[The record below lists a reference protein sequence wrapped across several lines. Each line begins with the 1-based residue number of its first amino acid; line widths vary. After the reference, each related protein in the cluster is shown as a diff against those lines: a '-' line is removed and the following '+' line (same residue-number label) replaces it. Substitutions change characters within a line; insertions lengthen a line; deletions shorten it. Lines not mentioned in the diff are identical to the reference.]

1 MMPRSPLA
9 RKEAGLA
16 YALLLP
22 ALAVVLSIVLL
33 PVLANFW
40 ISFKA
45 VELSDLRPPKPIVK
59 LQLRQWPKNHGD
71 PLVIRYSLRNS
82 SQKLPVNNILSRQ
95 KLPAGMLVQELDS
108 RCVFSN
114 KELRCEFDHWPAGYR
129 EKIQNVFITDD
140 TFTTSKKTFKQSNI
154 EISGEAENILTSF
167 QFTLKNYIKI
177 FTNPEFFFVLKTT
190 FLYTLLGTLGSL
202 FLGLFAAQLLNQ
214 HFAGRGFLRGL
225 FLFPYVSPVIA
236 VAFTWVLL
244 LDPFSGTLNTMLVKT
259 GFLSEPL
266 NLFGQRSVMLN
277 LFGFE
282 VQFPL
287 ALSTV
292 IAFES
297 WRYFPLAFLFIL
309 ARLQSIP
316 NELYEAAKMD
326 GASPMQQ
333 FRFITLP
340 QITGILSVMFLLRF
354 IWTFN
359 KFDDIFLL
367 TGGNAGTRTLTVDV
381 YEQGFALADLGAGSA
396 VAVIIFALLSLFMIL
411 YFRFLPQGE
420 EESNA

>member
-1 MMPRSPLA
+1 M
-9 RKEAGLA
+9 
-16 YALLLP
+16 
-22 ALAVVLSIVLL
+22 
-33 PVLANFW
+33 
-40 ISFKA
+40 
-45 VELSDLRPPKPIVK
+45 
-59 LQLRQWPKNHGD
+59 
-71 PLVIRYSLRNS
+71 
-82 SQKLPVNNILSRQ
+82 
-95 KLPAGMLVQELDS
+95 
-108 RCVFSN
+108 
-114 KELRCEFDHWPAGYR
+114 
-129 EKIQNVFITDD
+129 
-140 TFTTSKKTFKQSNI
+140 
-154 EISGEAENILTSF
+154 
-167 QFTLKNYIKI
+167 
-177 FTNPEFFFVLKTT
+177 
-190 FLYTLLGTLGSL
+190 

-277 LFGFE
+277 LLGFE

-326 GASPMQQ
+326 GASPISS
-333 FRFITLP
+333 FDSLLYPRLP
-340 QITGILSVMFLLRF
+340 
-354 IWTFN
+354 
-359 KFDDIFLL
+359 
-367 TGGNAGTRTLTVDV
+367 
-381 YEQGFALADLGAGSA
+381 GS
-396 VAVIIFALLSLFMIL
+396 
-411 YFRFLPQGE
+411 YR
-420 EESNA
+420 

>member
-1 MMPRSPLA
+1 MMTHSPQAKSEA
-9 RKEAGLA
+9 RLA
-16 YALLLP
+16 YAFLLP
-22 ALAVVLSIVLL
+22 TLLVVFSIVLV

-40 ISFKA
+40 ISFKT

-59 LQLRQWPKNHGD
+59 IQVSKWPKKQGD
-71 PLVIRYSLRNS
+71 SFVFRYRIRNS
-82 SQKLPVNNILSRQ
+82 SQKFPLKNIMIRHQLPD
-95 KLPAGMLVQELDS
+95 GMLVKETDS
-108 RCVFSN
+108 RCSLLLN
-114 KELRCEFDHWPAGYR
+114 ELRCVFDNWPAKYR
-129 EKIQNVFITDD
+129 EKILHKFIIDKA
-140 TFTTSKKTFKQSNI
+140 FKTSKKNFKNSVI
-154 EISGEAENILTSF
+154 KVSADTDNILTNF
-167 QFTLKNYIKI
+167 NFTLKNYVKI
-177 FTNPEFFFVLKTT
+177 LTNPEFFFVLKTT

-214 HFAGRGFLRGL
+214 RFTGRGFLRGL
-225 FLFPYVSPVIA
+225 FLFPYVAPVIA

-244 LDPFSGTLNTMLVKT
+244 LDPFSGTLNTMLVKI

-266 NLFGQRSVMLN
+266 NLFGQRYVLLN

-282 VQFPL
+282 MKFPL

-309 ARLQSIP
+309 ARLQAIP
-316 NELYEAAKMD
+316 NELYEAAKID
-326 GASPMQQ
+326 GASPIQQ
-333 FRFITLP
+333 FLFITLP
-340 QITGILSVMFLLRF
+340 QISGIISVMFLLRF

-396 VAVIIFALLSLFMIL
+396 VAVIIFGLLSLFMIL
-411 YFRFLPQGE
+411 YFRFLPLGE
-420 EESNA
+420 EE

>member
-1 MMPRSPLA
+1 MMSNSPLA
-9 RKEAGLA
+9 RSEAGLA
-16 YALLLP
+16 YAFLLP
-22 ALAVVLSIVLL
+22 PLVVVLSIVLV

-59 LQLRQWPKNHGD
+59 LQISKWPKKDGD
-71 PLVIRYSLRNS
+71 PIVFKYSLRNS
-82 SQKLPVNNILSRQ
+82 SQKLPLNNILIRHQ
-95 KLPAGMLVQELDS
+95 LPDGMLFQEIDS
-108 RCVFSN
+108 RCTFSVNELQCVFDN
-114 KELRCEFDHWPAGYR
+114 WPAKYR
-129 EKIQNVFITDD
+129 EKIQQRFIINEA
-140 TFTTSKKTFKQSNI
+140 FTTSKSNFKKSVIQVSAD
-154 EISGEAENILTSF
+154 AENILTNF
-167 QFTLKNYIKI
+167 QFTLRNYIKI
-177 FTNPEFFFVLKTT
+177 FTNPEFFFILKTT

-225 FLFPYVSPVIA
+225 LLFPYVAPVIA

-244 LDPFSGTLNTMLVKT
+244 LDPFSGTLNTMLVKI

-277 LFGFE
+277 FFGFE
-282 VQFPL
+282 IQFPL

-316 NELYEAAKMD
+316 NELYEAAKIE
-326 GASPMQQ
+326 GASITQQ
-333 FRFITLP
+333 FLFITLP
-340 QITGILSVMFLLRF
+340 QISGILSVMFLLRF

-396 VAVIIFALLSLFMIL
+396 VAVIIFALLSFFMII
-411 YFRFLPQGE
+411 YFRYIPQGE
-420 EESNA
+420 EESNG

>member
-1 MMPRSPLA
+1 MTHSPQAKSEA
-9 RKEAGLA
+9 RLA
-16 YALLLP
+16 YAFLLP
-22 ALAVVLSIVLL
+22 TLLVVFSIVLV

-40 ISFKA
+40 ISFKT

-59 LQLRQWPKNHGD
+59 IQVSKWPKKQGD
-71 PLVIRYSLRNS
+71 SFVFRYRIRNS
-82 SQKLPVNNILSRQ
+82 SQKFPLKNIMIRHQLPD
-95 KLPAGMLVQELDS
+95 GMLVKETDS
-108 RCVFSN
+108 RCSLLLN
-114 KELRCEFDHWPAGYR
+114 ELRCVFDNWPAKYR
-129 EKIQNVFITDD
+129 EKILHKFIIDKA
-140 TFTTSKKTFKQSNI
+140 FKTSKKNFKNSVI
-154 EISGEAENILTSF
+154 KVSADTDNILTNF
-167 QFTLKNYIKI
+167 NFTLKNYVKI

-214 HFAGRGFLRGL
+214 RFTGRGFLRGL
-225 FLFPYVSPVIA
+225 FLFPYVAPVIA

-244 LDPFSGTLNTMLVKT
+244 LDPFSGTLNTMLVKI

-266 NLFGQRSVMLN
+266 NLFGQRYVLLN

-282 VQFPL
+282 MKFPL

-309 ARLQSIP
+309 ARLQAIP
-316 NELYEAAKMD
+316 NELYEAAKID
-326 GASPMQQ
+326 GASPIQQ
-333 FRFITLP
+333 FLFITLP
-340 QITGILSVMFLLRF
+340 QISGIISVMFLLRF

-396 VAVIIFALLSLFMIL
+396 VAVIIFGLLSLFMIL
-411 YFRFLPQGE
+411 YFRFLPLGE
-420 EESNA
+420 EE

>member
-1 MMPRSPLA
+1 
-9 RKEAGLA
+9 
-16 YALLLP
+16 
-22 ALAVVLSIVLL
+22 
-33 PVLANFW
+33 
-40 ISFKA
+40 
-45 VELSDLRPPKPIVK
+45 
-59 LQLRQWPKNHGD
+59 
-71 PLVIRYSLRNS
+71 
-82 SQKLPVNNILSRQ
+82 
-95 KLPAGMLVQELDS
+95 
-108 RCVFSN
+108 
-114 KELRCEFDHWPAGYR
+114 
-129 EKIQNVFITDD
+129 
-140 TFTTSKKTFKQSNI
+140 
-154 EISGEAENILTSF
+154 
-167 QFTLKNYIKI
+167 
-177 FTNPEFFFVLKTT
+177 
-190 FLYTLLGTLGSL
+190 
-202 FLGLFAAQLLNQ
+202 
-214 HFAGRGFLRGL
+214 
-225 FLFPYVSPVIA
+225 
-236 VAFTWVLL
+236 
-244 LDPFSGTLNTMLVKT
+244 MLVKT

-277 LFGFE
+277 LFGFQ

-326 GASPMQQ
+326 GASPIQQ

>member
-1 MMPRSPLA
+1 MSHSPLA
-9 RKEAGLA
+9 KSEARLA
-16 YALLLP
+16 YAFLLP
-22 ALAVVLSIVLL
+22 PLAVVLSIVLV
-33 PVLANFW
+33 PVMANFW
-40 ISFKA
+40 ISFKD

-59 LQLRQWPKNHGD
+59 LQISQWPKNHGEL
-71 PLVIRYSLRNS
+71 LVFHYKLRNS
-82 SQKLPVNNILSRQ
+82 SKKTPLNNIFIRHQ
-95 KLPAGMLVQELDS
+95 LPDGMLVHVTDK
-108 RCVFSN
+108 RCTFSVN
-114 KELRCEFDHWPAGYR
+114 EIRCIFDNWPGQYR
-129 EKIQNVFITDD
+129 GKIQQKFIINEG
-140 TFTTSKKTFKQSNI
+140 FTTSKKNFKKSIIQVS
-154 EISGEAENILTSF
+154 ADTDNILTNF

-225 FLFPYVSPVIA
+225 FLFPYVAPVIA

-244 LDPFSGTLNTMLVKT
+244 LDPFSGTLNNMLVKI

-266 NLFGQRSVMLN
+266 NLFGQRSVMINFL
-277 LFGFE
+277 GFE
-282 VQFPL
+282 MKFPL

-316 NELYEAAKMD
+316 NELYEAAKID

-333 FRFITLP
+333 FRFITFP
-340 QITGILSVMFLLRF
+340 QISAVLSVMFLLRF

-381 YEQGFALADLGAGSA
+381 YEQGFALADIGAGSA
-396 VAVIIFALLSLFMIL
+396 VAVVIFALLSLFMIL
-411 YFRFLPQGE
+411 YFKFIPQGE
-420 EESNA
+420 EESNG

>member
-1 MMPRSPLA
+1 MMSHSPQAKSEA
-9 RKEAGLA
+9 RLA
-16 YALLLP
+16 YAFLLP
-22 ALAVVLSIVLL
+22 TLLVVFSIVLV
-33 PVLANFW
+33 PVIANFW
-40 ISFKA
+40 ISFKT

-59 LQLRQWPKNHGD
+59 IQVSKWPKKQGD
-71 PLVIRYSLRNS
+71 SFVFRYRIRNS
-82 SQKLPVNNILSRQ
+82 SQKFPLKNILIRHQ
-95 KLPAGMLVQELDS
+95 LPDGMLVQETDS
-108 RCVFSN
+108 RCSLLVN
-114 KELRCEFDHWPAGYR
+114 ELRCVFDNWPAKYR
-129 EKIQNVFITDD
+129 EKILHKFIIDKA
-140 TFTTSKKTFKQSNI
+140 FKTSKKNFKNSVI
-154 EISGEAENILTSF
+154 RVSADTDNILTNF
-167 QFTLKNYIKI
+167 NFTLKNYVKI

-214 HFAGRGFLRGL
+214 QFTGRGFLRGL
-225 FLFPYVSPVIA
+225 FLFPYVAPVIA

-244 LDPFSGTLNTMLVKT
+244 LDPFSGTLNTMLVKI

-266 NLFGQRSVMLN
+266 NLFGQRYVLLN

-282 VQFPL
+282 MKFPL

-297 WRYFPLAFLFIL
+297 WRYFPLAFLIIL
-309 ARLQSIP
+309 ARLQAIP
-316 NELYEAAKMD
+316 NELYEAAKID
-326 GASPMQQ
+326 GASPIQQ
-333 FRFITLP
+333 FLFITLP
-340 QITGILSVMFLLRF
+340 QISGIISVMFLLRF

-396 VAVIIFALLSLFMIL
+396 VAVIIFGLLSLFMIL
-411 YFRFLPQGE
+411 YFRFLPLGE
-420 EESNA
+420 EE

>member
-1 MMPRSPLA
+1 MMSHSPQAKSEA
-9 RKEAGLA
+9 RLA
-16 YALLLP
+16 YAFLLP
-22 ALAVVLSIVLL
+22 TLLVVFSIVLV
-33 PVLANFW
+33 PVIANFW
-40 ISFKA
+40 ISFKT

-59 LQLRQWPKNHGD
+59 IQVSKWPKKQGD
-71 PLVIRYSLRNS
+71 PFVFRYRIRNS
-82 SQKLPVNNILSRQ
+82 SQKFPLKNILIRHQ
-95 KLPAGMLVQELDS
+95 LPDGMLVQETDS
-108 RCVFSN
+108 RCSLLVN
-114 KELRCEFDHWPAGYR
+114 ELRCVFDNWPAKYR
-129 EKIQNVFITDD
+129 EKILHKFIIDKA
-140 TFTTSKKTFKQSNI
+140 FKTSKKNFKNSVI
-154 EISGEAENILTSF
+154 RVSADTDNILTNF
-167 QFTLKNYIKI
+167 NFTLKNYVKI

-214 HFAGRGFLRGL
+214 QFTGRGFLRGL
-225 FLFPYVSPVIA
+225 FLFPYVAPVIA

-244 LDPFSGTLNTMLVKT
+244 LDPFSGTLNTMLVKI

-266 NLFGQRSVMLN
+266 NLFGQRYVLLN

-282 VQFPL
+282 MKFPL

-309 ARLQSIP
+309 ARLQAIP
-316 NELYEAAKMD
+316 NELYEAAKID
-326 GASPMQQ
+326 GASPIQQ
-333 FRFITLP
+333 FLFITLP
-340 QITGILSVMFLLRF
+340 QLSGIISVMFLLRF

-396 VAVIIFALLSLFMIL
+396 VAVIIFGLLSLFMIL
-411 YFRFLPQGE
+411 YFRFLPLGE
-420 EESNA
+420 EE

>member
-1 MMPRSPLA
+1 MMSHSPQAKSEA
-9 RKEAGLA
+9 RLA
-16 YALLLP
+16 YAFLLP
-22 ALAVVLSIVLL
+22 TLLVVFSIVLV

-40 ISFKA
+40 ISFKT

-59 LQLRQWPKNHGD
+59 IQVSKWPKKQGD
-71 PLVIRYSLRNS
+71 SFVFRYRIRNS
-82 SQKLPVNNILSRQ
+82 SQKFPLKNILIRHQ
-95 KLPAGMLVQELDS
+95 LPDGMLVQETDS
-108 RCVFSN
+108 RCSLLVN
-114 KELRCEFDHWPAGYR
+114 ELRCVFDNWPAKYR
-129 EKIQNVFITDD
+129 EKILHKFIIDKA
-140 TFTTSKKTFKQSNI
+140 FKTSKKNFKNSVI
-154 EISGEAENILTSF
+154 KVSADTDNILTNF
-167 QFTLKNYIKI
+167 NFTLKNYVKI

-214 HFAGRGFLRGL
+214 KFTGRGFLRGL
-225 FLFPYVSPVIA
+225 FLFPYVAPVIA

-244 LDPFSGTLNTMLVKT
+244 LDPFSGTLNTMLVKI

-266 NLFGQRSVMLN
+266 NLFGQRYVLLN

-282 VQFPL
+282 MKFPL

-309 ARLQSIP
+309 ARLQAIP
-316 NELYEAAKMD
+316 NELYEAAKID
-326 GASPMQQ
+326 GASPIQQ
-333 FRFITLP
+333 FLFITLP
-340 QITGILSVMFLLRF
+340 QISGIISVMFLLRF

-396 VAVIIFALLSLFMIL
+396 VAVVIFCLLSIFMIL
-411 YFRFLPQGE
+411 YFRFFPLGE
-420 EESNA
+420 EE

>member
-1 MMPRSPLA
+1 MMSHSPQAKSEA
-9 RKEAGLA
+9 RLA
-16 YALLLP
+16 YAFLLP
-22 ALAVVLSIVLL
+22 TLLVVFSIVLV
-33 PVLANFW
+33 PVIANFW
-40 ISFKA
+40 ISFKT

-59 LQLRQWPKNHGD
+59 IQVSKWPKKQGD
-71 PLVIRYSLRNS
+71 SFVFRYRIRNS
-82 SQKLPVNNILSRQ
+82 SQKFPLKNIMIRHQLPD
-95 KLPAGMLVQELDS
+95 GMLVKETDS
-108 RCVFSN
+108 RCSLLLN
-114 KELRCEFDHWPAGYR
+114 ELRCVFDNWPAKYR
-129 EKIQNVFITDD
+129 EKILHKFIIDKA
-140 TFTTSKKTFKQSNI
+140 FKTSKKNFKNSVI
-154 EISGEAENILTSF
+154 KVSADTDNILTNF
-167 QFTLKNYIKI
+167 NFTLKNYVKI
-177 FTNPEFFFVLKTT
+177 LTNPEFFFVLKTT

-214 HFAGRGFLRGL
+214 RFTGRGFLRGL
-225 FLFPYVSPVIA
+225 FLFPYVAPVIA

-244 LDPFSGTLNTMLVKT
+244 LDPFSGTLNTMLVKI

-266 NLFGQRSVMLN
+266 NLFGQRYVLLN

-282 VQFPL
+282 MKFPL

-309 ARLQSIP
+309 ARLQAIP
-316 NELYEAAKMD
+316 NELYEAAKID
-326 GASPMQQ
+326 GASPIQQ
-333 FRFITLP
+333 FLFITLP
-340 QITGILSVMFLLRF
+340 QISGIISVMFLLRF

-396 VAVIIFALLSLFMIL
+396 VAVIIFGLLSLFMIL
-411 YFRFLPQGE
+411 YFRFLPLGE
-420 EESNA
+420 EE

>member
-1 MMPRSPLA
+1 MHRYPLA
-9 RKEAGLA
+9 RREAGLA

-114 KELRCEFDHWPAGYR
+114 NELRCEFDHWPAGYR

-154 EISGEAENILTSF
+154 QISGEAENILTSF

-214 HFAGRGFLRGL
+214 HFAGRGFLGGL

-236 VAFTWVLL
+236 VAVSYTHL
-244 LDPFSGTLNTMLVKT
+244 
-259 GFLSEPL
+259 
-266 NLFGQRSVMLN
+266 
-277 LFGFE
+277 
-282 VQFPL
+282 
-287 ALSTV
+287 
-292 IAFES
+292 
-297 WRYFPLAFLFIL
+297 
-309 ARLQSIP
+309 
-316 NELYEAAKMD
+316 
-326 GASPMQQ
+326 
-333 FRFITLP
+333 TLP
-340 QITGILSVMFLLRF
+340 TICSV
-354 IWTFN
+354 
-359 KFDDIFLL
+359 
-367 TGGNAGTRTLTVDV
+367 
-381 YEQGFALADLGAGSA
+381 
-396 VAVIIFALLSLFMIL
+396 
-411 YFRFLPQGE
+411 
-420 EESNA
+420 

>member
-1 MMPRSPLA
+1 MMSHSTLA
-9 RKEAGLA
+9 RREAGLA
-16 YALLLP
+16 YAFLLP
-22 ALAVVLSIVLL
+22 PLAVVLSIVIL
-33 PVLANFW
+33 PVLANLW

-59 LQLRQWPKNHGD
+59 LQISQWPKNQGEK
-71 PLVIRYSLRNS
+71 LVFNYRLRNS
-82 SQKLPVNNILSRQ
+82 SQKTHLNNILIRHQ
-95 KLPAGMLVQELDS
+95 LPDGILVHVTDK
-108 RCVFSN
+108 RCTFSLN
-114 KELRCEFDHWPAGYR
+114 EIRCFFDNWPAQYR
-129 EKIQNVFITDD
+129 DKIQQNFIINEE
-140 TFTTSKKTFKQSNI
+140 FTTSKKNFKKSIIQVS
-154 EISGEAENILTSF
+154 ADADNILTNF
-167 QFTLKNYIKI
+167 QFTLKNYKKI

-190 FLYTLLGTLGSL
+190 FLYTFLGTLGSL

-225 FLFPYVSPVIA
+225 FLFPYVAPVIA

-244 LDPFSGTLNTMLVKT
+244 LDPFSGTLNNMLVKI

-266 NLFGQRSVMLN
+266 NLFGQRSVMINFL
-277 LFGFE
+277 GFE
-282 VQFPL
+282 MKFPL

-316 NELYEAAKMD
+316 SELYEAAKID
-326 GASPMQQ
+326 GASPIQQ
-333 FRFITLP
+333 FRFITFP
-340 QITGILSVMFLLRF
+340 QIYSILSVMFLLRF

-381 YEQGFALADLGAGSA
+381 YEQGFALANLGAGSA
-396 VAVIIFALLSLFMIL
+396 VAVVIFTLLSLFMIL
-411 YFRFLPQGE
+411 YFKFIPQGE
-420 EESNA
+420 EESNG

>member
-1 MMPRSPLA
+1 MMSHSPQAKSEA
-9 RKEAGLA
+9 RLA
-16 YALLLP
+16 YAFLLP
-22 ALAVVLSIVLL
+22 TLLVVFSIVLV
-33 PVLANFW
+33 PVIANFW
-40 ISFKA
+40 ISFKT

-59 LQLRQWPKNHGD
+59 IQVSKWPKKQGD
-71 PLVIRYSLRNS
+71 SFVFRYRIRNS
-82 SQKLPVNNILSRQ
+82 SQKFPLKNILIRHQ
-95 KLPAGMLVQELDS
+95 LPDGMLVQETDS
-108 RCVFSN
+108 RCSLLVN
-114 KELRCEFDHWPAGYR
+114 ELRCVFDNWPAKYR
-129 EKIQNVFITDD
+129 EKILHKFIIDKA
-140 TFTTSKKTFKQSNI
+140 FKTSKKNFKNSVI
-154 EISGEAENILTSF
+154 KVSADTDNILTNF
-167 QFTLKNYIKI
+167 NFTLKNYVKI

-214 HFAGRGFLRGL
+214 QFTGRGFLRGL
-225 FLFPYVSPVIA
+225 FLFPYVAPVIA

-244 LDPFSGTLNTMLVKT
+244 LDPFSGTLNTMLVKI

-266 NLFGQRSVMLN
+266 NLFGQRYVLLN

-282 VQFPL
+282 MKFPL

-309 ARLQSIP
+309 ARLQAIP
-316 NELYEAAKMD
+316 NELYEAAKID
-326 GASPMQQ
+326 GASPIQQ
-333 FRFITLP
+333 FLFITLP
-340 QITGILSVMFLLRF
+340 QISGIISVMFLLRF

-396 VAVIIFALLSLFMIL
+396 VAVIIFGLLSLFMIL
-411 YFRFLPQGE
+411 YFRFLPLGE
-420 EESNA
+420 EE

>member
-1 MMPRSPLA
+1 MARS
-9 RKEAGLA
+9 EAGLA
-16 YALLLP
+16 YAFLLP
-22 ALAVVLSIVLL
+22 PLAVVLSIVLV

-40 ISFKA
+40 ISFKD

-59 LQLRQWPKNHGD
+59 LQIIKWPKNKGEL
-71 PLVIRYSLRNS
+71 LVFNYRLRNS
-82 SQKLPVNNILSRQ
+82 SQKTPLENILIRHQ
-95 KLPAGMLVQELDS
+95 LPNGMLALITDKRCTFSVNEL
-108 RCVFSN
+108 RCVFDN
-114 KELRCEFDHWPAGYR
+114 WPAQYR
-129 EKIQNVFITDD
+129 DNIQQKFIINEA
-140 TFTTSKKTFKQSNI
+140 FTISKNNFKKNLIQVSA
-154 EISGEAENILTSF
+154 EADNILTNF

-214 HFAGRGFLRGL
+214 HFKGRGFLRGL
-225 FLFPYVSPVIA
+225 LLFPYVAPVIA

-244 LDPFSGTLNTMLVKT
+244 LDPFSGTINNMLVKI

-266 NLFGQRSVMLN
+266 NLFGQRSVAIN
-277 LFGFE
+277 LLGFE
-282 VQFPL
+282 MQFPL

-316 NELYEAAKMD
+316 KELYEAAKID

-333 FRFITLP
+333 FRFITFP
-340 QITGILSVMFLLRF
+340 QIFTILSVMFLLRF

-381 YEQGFALADLGAGSA
+381 YEQGFALADIGAGSA
-396 VAVIIFALLSLFMIL
+396 VAVIIFTLLSLFMIL
-411 YFRFLPQGE
+411 YFRFIPKGE
-420 EESNA
+420 EEVNG

>member
-1 MMPRSPLA
+1 MMSHSPQAKSEA
-9 RKEAGLA
+9 RLA
-16 YALLLP
+16 YAFLLP
-22 ALAVVLSIVLL
+22 TLLVVFSIVLV
-33 PVLANFW
+33 PVIANFW
-40 ISFKA
+40 ISFKT

-59 LQLRQWPKNHGD
+59 IQVSKWPKKQGD
-71 PLVIRYSLRNS
+71 SFVFRYRIRNS
-82 SQKLPVNNILSRQ
+82 SQKFPLKNILIRHQ
-95 KLPAGMLVQELDS
+95 LPDGMLVQETDS
-108 RCVFSN
+108 RCNISEN
-114 KELRCEFDHWPAGYR
+114 ELRCVFDNWPAKYR
-129 EKIQNVFITDD
+129 EKILHKFIIDKA
-140 TFTTSKKTFKQSNI
+140 FKTSKKNFKNSVI
-154 EISGEAENILTSF
+154 KVSADTDNILTNF
-167 QFTLKNYIKI
+167 NFTLKNYVKI

-214 HFAGRGFLRGL
+214 QFTGRGFLRGL
-225 FLFPYVSPVIA
+225 FLFPYVAPVIA

-244 LDPFSGTLNTMLVKT
+244 LDPFSGTLNTMLVKI

-266 NLFGQRSVMLN
+266 NLFGQRYVLLN

-282 VQFPL
+282 MKFPL

-309 ARLQSIP
+309 ARLQAIP
-316 NELYEAAKMD
+316 NELYEAAKID
-326 GASPMQQ
+326 GASPIQQ
-333 FRFITLP
+333 FLFITLP
-340 QITGILSVMFLLRF
+340 QISGIISVMFLLRF

-396 VAVIIFALLSLFMIL
+396 VAVIIFGLLSLFMIL
-411 YFRFLPQGE
+411 YFRFLPLGE
-420 EESNA
+420 EE

>member
-1 MMPRSPLA
+1 MMTHSPQAKSEA
-9 RKEAGLA
+9 RLA
-16 YALLLP
+16 YAFLLP
-22 ALAVVLSIVLL
+22 TLLVVFSIVLV

-40 ISFKA
+40 ISFKT

-59 LQLRQWPKNHGD
+59 IQVSKWPKKQGD
-71 PLVIRYSLRNS
+71 SFVFRYRIRNS
-82 SQKLPVNNILSRQ
+82 SQKFPLKNIMIRHQLPD
-95 KLPAGMLVQELDS
+95 GMLVKETDS
-108 RCVFSN
+108 RCSLLLN
-114 KELRCEFDHWPAGYR
+114 ELRCVFDNWPAKYR
-129 EKIQNVFITDD
+129 EKILHKFIIDKA
-140 TFTTSKKTFKQSNI
+140 FKTSKKNFKNSVI
-154 EISGEAENILTSF
+154 KVSADTDNILTNF
-167 QFTLKNYIKI
+167 NFTLKNYVKI
-177 FTNPEFFFVLKTT
+177 LTNPEFFFVLKTT
-190 FLYTLLGTLGSL
+190 FLYTFLGTLGSL

-214 HFAGRGFLRGL
+214 RFTGRGFLRGL
-225 FLFPYVSPVIA
+225 FLFPYVAPVIA

-244 LDPFSGTLNTMLVKT
+244 LDPFSGTLNTMLVKI

-266 NLFGQRSVMLN
+266 NLFGQRYVLLN

-282 VQFPL
+282 MKFPL

-309 ARLQSIP
+309 ARLQAIP
-316 NELYEAAKMD
+316 NELYEAAKID
-326 GASPMQQ
+326 GASPIQQ
-333 FRFITLP
+333 FLFITLP
-340 QITGILSVMFLLRF
+340 QISGIISVMFLLRF

-396 VAVIIFALLSLFMIL
+396 VAVVIFCLLSIFMIL
-411 YFRFLPQGE
+411 YFRFFPLGE
-420 EESNA
+420 EE